1 MAINEL
7 EWGNLGLKM
16 TYNSLQADYKVSAIQ
31 VGHTRFLP
39 FLANREVIFW
49 SYFHENWYGCLF
61 WIYKK
66 VIQKKN
72 CPFLDI
78 FEKWLKI
85 LI

>member
-39 FLANREVIFW
+39 FLANREVIFGAIFMKIGMYV
-49 SYFHENWYGCLF
+49 YFGYT
-61 WIYKK
+61 KK
-66 VIQKKN
+66 
-72 CPFLDI
+72 
-78 FEKWLKI
+78 
-85 LI
+85 